1 MQKCL
6 FRGITTLPSY
16 LTLKVPRP
24 LRSRR
29 CPLQRLFSA
38 FPKGFPGGGLLLL
51 RFVVA
56 LNAAAEG
63 IFILS
68 SPDHETASSWCLG
81 GLAVVM
87 GGSIL
92 MGFLTPICCGLAAV
106 ANVIMNLVRLPSS
119 QAPVLATS
127 IAHLNLA
134 IICVALVL
142 VGPGAFS
149 LDARL
154 FGRREIIIPDSK
166 RDQP

>member
-1 MQKCL
+1 ML
-6 FRGITTLPSY
+6 
-16 LTLKVPRP
+16 RP

-38 FPKGFPGGGLLLL
+38 FPNGFSGGGLLLL

-68 SPDHETASSWCLG
+68 YSDRETAACWCLG
-81 GLAVVM
+81 GLAVVT

-92 MGFLTPICCGLAAV
+92 IGFLTPICCGSAAV
-106 ANVIMNLVRLPSS
+106 GNVFVSFVRLPSS
-119 QAPVLATS
+119 QTPTLASS

-134 IICVALVL
+134 IICIALAL
-142 VGPGAFS
+142 LGPGAFS

-154 FGRREIIIPDSK
+154 FGRREIIIPDSE

>member
-1 MQKCL
+1 MP
-6 FRGITTLPSY
+6 G
-16 LTLKVPRP
+16 P

-68 SPDHETASSWCLG
+68 SSSDREAAACWCLG
-81 GLAVVM
+81 GLAVVT

-92 MGFLTPICCGLAAV
+92 IGFLTPICCGSAAV
-106 ANVIMNLVRLPSS
+106 GNVFINFVWIPSS
-119 QAPVLATS
+119 QTPTLAGS

-134 IICVALVL
+134 IVCIALAL
-142 VGPGAFS
+142 LGPGAFS

-154 FGRREIIIPDSK
+154 FGRREIIIPDSGQ
-166 RDQP
+166 DQS